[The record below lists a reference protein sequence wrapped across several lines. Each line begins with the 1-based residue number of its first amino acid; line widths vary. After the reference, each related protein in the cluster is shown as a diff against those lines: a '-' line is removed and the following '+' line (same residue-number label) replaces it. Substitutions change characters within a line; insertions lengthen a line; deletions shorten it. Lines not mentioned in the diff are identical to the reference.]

1 MIRSSVNLEHHRII
15 ALILAFVSIFISDSI
30 KGLTFTSILYLGL
43 IFFIHLYH
51 NGFKIKYNYLS
62 IIVALNLFFLT
73 LVIRGVCSLNY
84 EFVLKDLGTA
94 RLIFNSSEFLS
105 DGLKKKYIVFLN
117 LLLFSF

>member
-43 IFFIHLYH
+43 IFLIHLYH

-62 IIVALNLFFLT
+62 IIVALNLFFLM
-73 LVIRGVCSLNY
+73 LVIRGACSLN
-84 EFVLKDLGTA
+84 LS
-94 RLIFNSSEFLS
+94 LIH
-105 DGLKKKYIVFLN
+105 I
-117 LLLFSF
+117 